1 MSRMRRRRRTSD
13 ERTVELTG
21 ADASMDEAEYGDAG
35 NGADPD
41 GGDLAGRPPQPLE
54 PDPADPEDILPDQIR
69 RFPHTRR
76 MEDESEVTARPNESR
91 HPKPPDR
98 G

>member
-1 MSRMRRRRRTSD
+1 MSRIRRRRTLD
-13 ERTVELTG
+13 ERTGELTG

-54 PDPADPEDILPDQIR
+54 PDPANAEDILPDQIR
-69 RFPHTRR
+69 HFPHGRR
-76 MEDESEVTARPNESR
+76 GVEEEAEVTARPNEAA
-91 HPKPPDR
+91 PAKPPDR

>member
-1 MSRMRRRRRTSD
+1 MASRMRRRRRTLD
-13 ERTVELTG
+13 ERTDEVTG

-69 RFPHTRR
+69 RFPHTPRL
-76 MEDESEVTARPNESR
+76 DESEVTARPHR
-91 HPKPPDR
+91 AAPHRPPER
-98 G
+98 S